1 VNLKINDTL
10 ESKVNLIKRVTQRE
24 TVNLRS
30 PDTRNNRVNHK
41 IILKGVNI
49 MQTTTL
55 KNLSNIYTDSQEFRI
70 RAANRISHCSEDETT
85 VKEKLESFDPNKAY
99 KVFMKDIRG
108 DSKKVMSINDVD
120 AANILSKETITKEEA
135 LALIEFTGSS
145 VNSIYDRAIFS
156 DAFSIAGHEMIKE
169 YTRVEKGIA
178 VMIENE
184 LIQHPI
190 SKWLTAQVGI
200 GPVLAGGLIGY
211 IEPVLPNLTYAQS
224 LWKYSGYAVV
234 EMCETCGKR
243 FEPQGSRA
251 KWIMRTADR
260 LKTQNDKLK
269 DGTKKKK
276 GDAFIKEAES
286 MLCHCEHP
294 VLHPV
299 GQRRVKGQLADFN
312 PELKRLCYLVGD
324 QFIKQTKSPYRKIYD
339 QARLEYENR
348 PDLMKERDERK
359 GGLSKGTAHINAMAR
374 RKTIKIFLSHLWQE
388 WRRLEGLPTPD
399 PYAIAMLGHGNKVE
413 PFVTLEDVGLTPKS
427 QRGN

>member
-1 VNLKINDTL
+1 
-10 ESKVNLIKRVTQRE
+10 
-24 TVNLRS
+24 
-30 PDTRNNRVNHK
+30 
-41 IILKGVNI
+41 

-70 RAANRISHCSEDETT
+70 RAANRISHCSEDESA
-85 VKEKLESFDPNKAY
+85 VKEKIDSFDPDKAY
-99 KVFMKDIRG
+99 KIFMKDIRG
-108 DSKKVMSINDVD
+108 DAKKIMPINAINASD
-120 AANILSKETITKEEA
+120 ILNKDIITKEEA

-145 VNSIYDRAIFS
+145 INSIYDQAIFN

-178 VMIENE
+178 KMIENE
-184 LIQHPI
+184 LLQHPI

-211 IEPVLPNLTYAQS
+211 IEPILPTLTYAQS

-251 KWIMRTADR
+251 KWITRTAER
-260 LKTQNDKLK
+260 LKEQNDKLK

-294 VLHPV
+294 ELKSV

-324 QFIKQTKSPYRKIYD
+324 QFIKQRSSPYRALYD
-339 QARLEYENR
+339 QYRLEYENR
-348 PDLMKERDERK
+348 PALMKERDERK

-374 RKTIKIFLSHLWQE
+374 RRVIKLFLSHLWQE
-388 WRRLEGLPTPD
+388 YRRLEGLPTPD
-399 PYAIAMLGHGNKVE
+399 PYAFSVLGHGNKIE
-413 PFVTLEDVGLTPKS
+413 PFVTLEDVGLVAKP
-427 QRGN
+427 QRGY